1 VNALRSKRG
10 QEPLFGCIRAL
21 HSRIPKRDSRPLF
34 LLLLAVVAG
43 CSGGREPTYP
53 AEGTVTFEGKSLA
66 GATILFRPAQGP
78 VATGKLD
85 EQGNFRLSTYGDGDG
100 AVAGEH
106 AVRLVMPDKTF
117 DVSPDELEFTTDF
130 ETLRQEPPFPSRY
143 LAFETSGLT
152 AVVKE
157 DENHFEFT
165 LEP

>member
-1 VNALRSKRG
+1 M
-10 QEPLFGCIRAL
+10 
-21 HSRIPKRDSRPLF
+21 
-34 LLLLAVVAG
+34 VVG

-53 AEGTVTFEGKSLA
+53 VEGTVTLQGKPLS
-66 GATILFRPAQGP
+66 GGMIMFRPAKGP

-85 EQGNFRLSTYGDGDG
+85 EQGRFRLSTYGDGDG
-100 AVAGEH
+100 AVAGNH

-130 ETLRQEPPFPSRY
+130 ETLRNEPPFPSKY

-152 AVVKE
+152 APVKE
-157 DENHFEFT
+157 DEDQNHFEFD